1 MSAAAARPLPGPELA
16 YAPDARRGTAAMALF
31 IANEAMLFVMLF
43 FAYFYLGYGSPE
55 WRDAPPKL
63 TLALLMLVVLV
74 ASSFILAWGERRLR
88 RGERMAARIATTVT
102 VLCGLAFLGL
112 QALEYHERLQVIRP
126 SSNAYGST
134 FYALTGI
141 HGLHVTLGVLMLV
154 YVLLLPEPGEG
165 VKPPHRPLHNAA
177 LYWHFV
183 DVVWV
188 LIVALLYVVPHFTS

>member
-1 MSAAAARPLPGPELA
+1 MSAVAARPVPEPAPA
-16 YAPDARRGTAAMALF
+16 YAPDVRRGTTAMALF

-55 WRDAPPKL
+55 WHDAPPKL
-63 TLALLMLVVLV
+63 TLALAMLVVLV
-74 ASSFILAWGERRLR
+74 ASSLVLAWGERQLR
-88 RGERMAARIATTVT
+88 RGGRAAARAATAMT
-102 VLCGLAFLGL
+102 VLCGLVFLGL
-112 QALEYHERLQVIRP
+112 QALEYHDRLQVIRP

-165 VKPPHRPLHNAA
+165 DKPPHRPLHNAA

-188 LIVALLYVVPHFTS
+188 LIVALLYVVPHFAS